1 MRTFPLPA
9 LKKLK
14 RFSTSYIQ
22 YIEQLLKGQ
31 CYELFTPDFFYNSM
45 PRGKAF
51 LSFDFAKI
59 FLCGKISAVTTPWK
73 NFELSTRI
81 SPRNRSHIWTCV
93 SLSHCAVLVS
103 SWILLSPYQQAYVHT
118 LSSQNHLSHS
128 LFVSIPGSAVYP
140 THCMCYTGLCCVSH
154 SLYVYT
160 GLCCVVC
167 IPYFLNYTDRPIVR
181 KFVSFKPTFLEPIA
195 NF

>member
-1 MRTFPLPA
+1 MVGTLWEKCALFRFQLWKSSSVFPHHTYSILSNCWRDSVTSFLP
-9 LKKLK
+9 L
-14 RFSTSYIQ
+14 I
-22 YIEQLLKGQ
+22 
-31 CYELFTPDFFYNSM
+31 FFYNSM
-45 PRGKAF
+45 PRGKVF

-103 SWILLSPYQQAYVHT
+103 SWILLSPYQQAYVHI

-140 THCMCYTGLCCVSH
+140 THCMSIPGSAVLCVSRTF
-154 SLYVYT
+154 STIQTDQLWENLY
-160 GLCCVVC
+160 LSNRH
-167 IPYFLNYTDRPIVR
+167 F
-181 KFVSFKPTFLEPIA
+181 
-195 NF
+195 